1 MAAIN
6 FTYCMQGAT
15 RTFPS
20 GNVTRKMGNGKN
32 NIRVRY
38 AYLKMQLQLVL
49 IFLVRNSS
57 LTIT

>member
-20 GNVTRKMGNGKN
+20 GITYTENGKWE
-32 NIRVRY
+32 
-38 AYLKMQLQLVL
+38 K
-49 IFLVRNSS
+49 
-57 LTIT
+57 